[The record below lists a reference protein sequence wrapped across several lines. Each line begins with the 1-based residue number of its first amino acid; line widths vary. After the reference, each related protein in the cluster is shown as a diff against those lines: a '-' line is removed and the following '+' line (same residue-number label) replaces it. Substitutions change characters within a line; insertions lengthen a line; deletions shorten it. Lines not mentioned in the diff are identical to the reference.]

1 VACSF
6 IASGLRVFDIRDPRH
21 PREIAYFNPPGTP
34 SAPYRAL
41 SAPTFAPER
50 NEIWYTDGN
59 YGFFALRLR

>member
-1 VACSF
+1 MGVERIVAC
-6 IASGLRVFDIRDPRH
+6 A
-21 PREIAYFNPPGTP
+21 PGTP